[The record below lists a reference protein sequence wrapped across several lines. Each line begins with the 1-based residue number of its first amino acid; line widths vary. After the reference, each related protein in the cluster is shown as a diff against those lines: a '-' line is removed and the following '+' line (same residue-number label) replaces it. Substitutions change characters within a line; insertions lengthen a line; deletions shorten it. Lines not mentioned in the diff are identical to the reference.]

1 MIAPEVSSL
10 ERRPPP
16 VLAIG
21 ISGQRE
27 LAITGPAADLV
38 TARLNDLFDRLA
50 VALKTATASEAQF
63 FAPTTPTMR
72 FVSMSAS
79 GAGSFAVPAAR
90 AHGVEVGY
98 VLPFPLAEYRHD
110 FSSDEEYAAFKADI
124 ASAGAAFVLPG
135 THREG
140 ARAYERANEVVL
152 ANVDLLVAVWNGDR
166 DRGAGGTG
174 EVVQAAAARGMP
186 VIVVPPDE
194 AVAPYLLTRPDENL
208 LAAPTDLVATLL
220 DLDLTDIVAAQLL
233 PPPGSTKR
241 QGLLDFINEAPSQR
255 SLRHEYSILLRAF
268 GASGPRTADPSPN
281 RGAESP
287 QLASRL
293 TALEP
298 LVGWIDELANRYALR
313 YRSSVTSEFLII
325 IISAFVA
332 ALVMLTFPNITGS
345 SVFAQTAIGAL
356 VIIDVAVRSK
366 QRWQERWLDYRLIA
380 ERLRCLGFLHPLGRT
395 LTPASPFA
403 RGLGVTWVDWYFR
416 RFERA
421 LGVHGAE
428 MTPAFVDAAWRQ
440 LSDFDI
446 PGQITYHRRA
456 FVRFNILERRMS
468 ALATVAFFLTGAVA
482 LAFALWAYHEGGF
495 AAVEWRAYPIILLFV
510 LPAAVS
516 AFNGFRADADLVRLV
531 ERAAATSTAL
541 GRLRRAVRAATPNY
555 DRVAIAAERLA
566 AIMAGELSEWR
577 FVLESRRKRTGHRHA
592 LGRTRFRTRLA
603 RRFANSPFGRLAPSR
618 ARSDPSS

>member
-21 ISGQRE
+21 ISGQSD
-27 LAITGPAADLV
+27 LAITGPTADLV
-38 TARLNDLFDRLA
+38 TARLNDLFARLA
-50 VALKTATASEAQF
+50 IALKTAIASEADF

-72 FVSMSAS
+72 LVSLSAS
-79 GAGSFAVPAAR
+79 GAGSFAIRAAR
-90 AHGVEVGY
+90 AHGDEVGY

-110 FSSDEEYAAFKADI
+110 FSSEEEFGAFKADI
-124 ASAGAAFVLPG
+124 AGAGSAFVLPG
-135 THREG
+135 THCEG
-140 ARAYERANEVVL
+140 ARAYERAYEVIL
-152 ANVDLLVAVWNGDR
+152 ANVDILVAVWDGER
-166 DRGAGGTG
+166 AKGAGSTG
-174 EVVQAAAARGMP
+174 DVVQATAARGLP
-186 VIVVPPDE
+186 VIVIPPDE
-194 AVAPYLLTRPDENL
+194 AVAPYLLTRPDENM
-208 LAAPTDLVATLL
+208 LAAPTDLVATPLV
-220 DLDLTDIVAAQLL
+220 LDLTDILAAQLL
-233 PPPGSTKR
+233 PPHGTTKR
-241 QGLLDFINEAPSQR
+241 QGLLDFMSEAPSQHN
-255 SLRHEYSILLRAF
+255 LRHEYSILLRAF
-268 GASGPRTADPSPN
+268 GATGPRPPNPPPN
-281 RGAESP
+281 RGAETP
-287 QLASRL
+287 ELASRFS
-293 TALEP
+293 AIEP
-298 LVGWIDELANRYALR
+298 LVGWIDELANHYALR

-380 ERLRCLGFLHPLGRT
+380 ERLRCLRFLHPLGRT
-395 LTPASPFA
+395 LSFASPFA
-403 RGLGVTWVDWYFR
+403 RGPGLTWVDWYFR

-428 MTPAFVDAAWRQ
+428 MTSACVDAAWRQ

-446 PGQITYHRRA
+446 PGQIAYHRRA
-456 FVRFNILERRMS
+456 FMRFNILERRMS
-468 ALATVAFFLTGAVA
+468 ALATVAFVLTGAVA
-482 LAFALWAYHEGGF
+482 LAFAIWAYHKGGF

-541 GRLRRAVRAATPNY
+541 GRLRRAVRAGTPNY
-555 DRVAIAAERLA
+555 DRVAIASERLA

-577 FVLESRRKRTGHRHA
+577 FVLESRRKRAGHRYA
-592 LGRTRFRTRLA
+592 FGRARFRTRVA
-603 RRFANSPFGRLAPSR
+603 RRLANSPLGWLLPSR